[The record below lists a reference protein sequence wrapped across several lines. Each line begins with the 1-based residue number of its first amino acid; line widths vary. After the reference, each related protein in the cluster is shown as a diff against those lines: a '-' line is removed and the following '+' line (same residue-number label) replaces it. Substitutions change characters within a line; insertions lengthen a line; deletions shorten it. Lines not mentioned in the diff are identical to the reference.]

1 MQTIPIEIKQN
12 SVTGYW
18 HVFLEGKDTM
28 KAKRLLTLVR
38 TLVKY
43 VKGHPEIAKVD

>member
-1 MQTIPIEIKQN
+1 MQTIPIEIKQD

-18 HVFLEGKDTM
+18 YVFIHGKDTM
-28 KAKRLLTLVR
+28 KAKRLLTVVR

-43 VKGHPEIAKVD
+43 VKGHPEIDKVD